1 MMKKNIIWLR
11 YTFLSIILLILLIST
26 FNYKVDSSGLF
37 GNSNY
42 LLQAAKALTNGKIIS
57 GLHNA
62 DQRSLQELII
72 KNLHVKNDVI
82 VTGSSKSMMLRKRF
96 FLKEEINFFNHASY
110 GGSLEDY
117 ISIIAA
123 YENIHNY
130 VPKTVIIGIDTWTFN
145 KYNGQIRWKTLEN
158 YYNMGIANIYN
169 KKVKNTHN
177 INTLKWKQLINYD
190 YTLLNIKSFLA
201 LLKSGSKAFEIID
214 NIEVDR
220 LIREPDGSIHYPH
233 GKRYRKSNEVEIL
246 AKSYTQGSVYGLGN
260 YKELHNIQL
269 FEDFIAYLQAK
280 GTKVIFFLTPYHP
293 TSYDIL
299 IKDEKYKHINIVEEY
314 LIKFSKTKNIE
325 LKGSY
330 NPHKYN
336 FTNKDFFDGMHGHDV
351 VAKKI
356 AETFKTI
363 RK

>member
-280 GTKVIFFLTPYHP
+280 GTKVIFF
-293 TSYDIL
+293 
-299 IKDEKYKHINIVEEY
+299 
-314 LIKFSKTKNIE
+314 
-325 LKGSY
+325 
-330 NPHKYN
+330 
-336 FTNKDFFDGMHGHDV
+336 
-351 VAKKI
+351 
-356 AETFKTI
+356 
-363 RK
+363 